1 MQMSSQNSALFIK
14 SSNTSLQLLLQPMT
28 MLGMLLQHEK
38 KKWLSLQTHLQL
50 APSTCIFKTK

>member
-38 KKWLSLQTHLQL
+38 KKRLSLQTHLQL
-50 APSTCIFKTK
+50 APSACIFKTK

>member
-38 KKWLSLQTHLQL
+38 KKKTVFTNSPSVSSLRMY
-50 APSTCIFKTK
+50 F

>member
-38 KKWLSLQTHLQL
+38 KKDCLYKLTFS
-50 APSTCIFKTK
+50 